1 MNKKRFL
8 TLLLAGAL
16 SLGLT
21 ACSGGDE
28 RGSSPTGDQSSSST
42 AEEPSSG
49 TENSSKVEGF
59 TLDTPTTADEAAEYF
74 KQALLDVY
82 KRQAWAF
89 IASAWKVAGSSAATA
104 PRT

>member
-8 TLLLAGAL
+8 TLLLAGVL

-28 RGSSPTGDQSSSST
+28 RGSSSTGDQSSSST

-74 KQALLDVY
+74 KQALLARKCGRDPE
-82 KRQAWAF
+82 
-89 IASAWKVAGSSAATA
+89 GDPAA
-104 PRT
+104 PMRTGTM

>member
-28 RGSSPTGDQSSSST
+28 RGSSSTGDQSSSST

-59 TLDTPTTADEAAEYF
+59 TLDTPPQPM
-74 KQALLDVY
+74 KQRSISNRRCLPEMWT
-82 KRQAWAF
+82 R
-89 IASAWKVAGSSAATA
+89 S
-104 PRT
+104 RR